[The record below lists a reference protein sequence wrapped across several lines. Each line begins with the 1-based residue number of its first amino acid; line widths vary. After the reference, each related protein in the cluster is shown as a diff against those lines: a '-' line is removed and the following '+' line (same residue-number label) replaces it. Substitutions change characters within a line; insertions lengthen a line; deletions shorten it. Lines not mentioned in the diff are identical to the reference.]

1 MHLTLRT
8 ALLATLAC
16 IPGAGRAAD
25 VTPAQA
31 QALEDQVRGYY
42 SALVGPDVTVKRSPV
57 RVVPEGDHFS
67 LSLPLDGS
75 GSGAPAVL
83 GEARPLDGGRWA
95 LDHLHITSPA
105 TFAGTMKVPAQDASP
120 DDPQSGK
127 PAASVPVTYTMTYA
141 GQDGSGT
148 WDPTYAT
155 PSVISSNSRGF
166 RLEASGPAIQQTSTL
181 DHSAGMVT
189 LRPTGG
195 NLVDLVMDA
204 TGDGYTLVNET
215 PGVAAVLAQA
225 QALHVSGEVT
235 GVSRDHASAMIPA
248 LIRVGKLQQAGQD
261 GAVRTGADNAAIDAL
276 IQAMQGFASA
286 MTLTETLDGLHVQSG
301 DVNGTFA
308 QVRLGVDAKADAGF
322 LTGHMDLALD
332 GLTLAGLPLGPLQN
346 LLPQRV
352 ALRPVVSHAS
362 TKDLLQLLRVAME
375 NPQGGV
381 PQPEIDALF
390 SHGGLKAGLES
401 FAFDVGGAAFT
412 GTASIDVASPQR
424 ASGAGQITVT
434 GWDVLFTRVQ
444 NTPELAQGIPLMVF
458 AKGMAKP
465 VGDRLVWDLAF
476 RDNKFLVNGTDLS
489 GLAGRGQ

>member
-1 MHLTLRT
+1 MHVTLRT

-16 IPGAGRAAD
+16 IPVASRAAN

-31 QALEDQVRGYY
+31 QALEDQVRSYY
-42 SALVGPDVTVKRSPV
+42 AALVGPDVTVKRSPV
-57 RVVPEGDHFS
+57 RIIPEGDHFS

-75 GSGAPAVL
+75 SATGPAVL

-95 LDHLHITSPA
+95 LDHLHVTSPA
-105 TFAGTMKVPAQDASP
+105 TFAGMMKPAQDASP
-120 DDPQSGK
+120 DDPRPGK
-127 PAASVPVTYTMTYA
+127 PAANVPVTYTLSYA

-155 PSVISSNSRGF
+155 PSVINSNSRGF

-181 DHSAGMVT
+181 DRSAGMVT

-195 NLVDLVMDA
+195 GQVDLVLDA
-204 TGDGYTLVNET
+204 SGDGYTLVNET
-215 PGVAAVLAQA
+215 PGAPAVLAQA
-225 QALHVSGEVT
+225 QAVHISGEVT
-235 GVSRDHASAMIPA
+235 GIARDHAAAMIPA
-248 LIRVGKLQQAGQD
+248 LVRVGKLQQAGQA
-261 GAVRTGADNAAIDAL
+261 GAGRTGTDNAAIDAL

-301 DVNGTFA
+301 EVNGTFA
-308 QVRLGVDAKADAGF
+308 QVRLGVDAQADAGF

-332 GLTLAGLPLGPLQN
+332 GLTLAGLPLGPLQT
-346 LLPQRV
+346 LLPQRI

-362 TKDLLQLLRVAME
+362 TKDLLQLLRMAME
-375 NPQGGV
+375 NPQGGP
-381 PQPEIDALF
+381 PQQEIDALF

-401 FAFDVGGAAFT
+401 FAFDIGGAAFA
-412 GTASIDVASPQR
+412 GTASIDVASPQQ
-424 ASGAGQITVT
+424 ASGAGQVTVT
-434 GWDVLFTRVQ
+434 GWDVLFTTVQ

-476 RDNKFLVNGTDLS
+476 RDNKLLVNGTDLS
-489 GLAGRGQ
+489 GLTGRGQ

>member
-16 IPGAGRAAD
+16 TPVAGRAAD
-25 VTPAQA
+25 VTQAQA

-42 SALVGPDVTVKRSPV
+42 SALVGPEVMVKRSPL
-57 RVVPEGDHFS
+57 RVIPEGDHFS

-75 GSGAPAVL
+75 GPTVPALL
-83 GEARPLDGGRWA
+83 GEARPLEGGRWA
-95 LDHLHITSPA
+95 LDHLRVTSPA
-105 TFAGTMKVPAQDASP
+105 TFAGTMKVPARDASR

-127 PAASVPVTYTMTYA
+127 PATSVPVTYTLTYA

-155 PSVISSNSRGF
+155 PSVISSNSHGF
-166 RLEASGPAIQQTSTL
+166 RLEATGPAIQQTSTL
-181 DHSAGMVT
+181 EHSAGTVT

-195 NLVDLVMDA
+195 DQVDVVMDA
-204 TGDGYTLVNET
+204 TGDGYAVVNKS
-215 PGVAAVLAQA
+215 PAAPAVLAQA
-225 QALHVSGEVT
+225 QAMHISGEVT
-235 GVSRDHASAMIPA
+235 GVSRDHASAMVPA
-248 LIRVGKLQQAGQD
+248 LIRVGKLQQVGQAG
-261 GAVRTGADNAAIDAL
+261 VRTGDDNAAIDTL

-286 MTLTETLDGLHVQSG
+286 VTLTETVDGLHVQSG

-308 QVRLGVDAKADAGF
+308 QVRLGVDAQASAGF

-332 GLTLAGLPLGPLQN
+332 GLALAGLPLGPLQG
-346 LLPQRV
+346 LLPQRI

-362 TKDLLQLLRVAME
+362 TKDLLQLLRTAME
-375 NPQGGV
+375 NPQAGP

-390 SHGGLKAGLES
+390 SHGGLVAGLES

-412 GTASIDVASPQR
+412 GTASIDVTSPQQ
-424 ASGAGQITVT
+424 ASGTGQITVT

-444 NTPELAQGIPLMVF
+444 NTPELAQGIPFMVF

-465 VGDRLVWDLAF
+465 VGDRLVWDLTF

-489 GLAGRGQ
+489 GLTGRGQ